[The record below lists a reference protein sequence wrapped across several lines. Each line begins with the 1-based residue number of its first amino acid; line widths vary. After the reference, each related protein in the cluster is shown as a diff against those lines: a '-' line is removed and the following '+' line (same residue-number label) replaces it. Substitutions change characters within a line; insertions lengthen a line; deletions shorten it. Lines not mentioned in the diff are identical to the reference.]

1 MKLKEQFSLFNMGD
15 TSIRVKKIVEI
26 NKIIL
31 KELNKYMSG
40 STLWERN
47 KTLQE
52 NFYQS
57 FLKEIQRLEES
68 EGNALFQE
76 FMRQKNYQVPK
87 PDKLGFRGRTLT
99 NALVKL
105 GVIQSDRKLSQV
117 GQNYLVSK
125 LKKADKIEELLEL
138 DMDNLLYFRQLL
150 KLRIYDNTGTHNFY
164 NFRFAIKFLSQYK
177 DVPQDHLLTILESI
191 RPIQS
196 SKDLEIIIS
205 KYSDVHNGL
214 ISFDDF
220 NNSMFSTFLYT
231 PEDYKLAEDMFDQ
244 KNFNDN
250 IFTNLF
256 NNKDGKSTSLLYK
269 EFVVSLIKIQE
280 GCSDTDVINQLYDL
294 SKNDKIKKAFG
305 CRKIPL
311 KIDKNDTANS
321 ILTKNRNNPL
331 LNNKHIYKYIEFLR
345 SKKYDLIL
353 EYSDMAKRT
362 FQTTGIINFSNNL
375 ANLNNDWII
384 SPLLDILDDRFTL
397 SSDEPYDSYE
407 LNPQS
412 DWFKDLTLTDILSIE
427 ESDIKN
433 LYYKLGEKFG
443 TQDIEEIRE
452 IIDQRHENAYRAFV
466 EDNFPKEKII
476 KILNNII
483 LRNDKEV
490 FKDVTDNATI
500 STIYEYILTIA
511 WYYLSTNKS
520 YKLSKSF
527 QVTLDGNRLP
537 LVHRGGGAGDIEI
550 ISDDYSILLDATLM
564 DINTQKRGEL
574 EPVIRHSTNFALS
587 NLPNKTQTIFIANE
601 LDNNVLNIFRAMQ
614 FIQLNG
620 TLQNS
625 NSVNGLNIFAFT
637 TSEIILLL
645 EREINDL
652 NFLNCINSHLN
663 SYPTNIQNGW
673 RNQIVNELF
682 S

>member
-321 ILTKNRNNPL
+321 ILTKN
-331 LNNKHIYKYIEFLR
+331 
-345 SKKYDLIL
+345 
-353 EYSDMAKRT
+353 
-362 FQTTGIINFSNNL
+362 
-375 ANLNNDWII
+375 
-384 SPLLDILDDRFTL
+384 
-397 SSDEPYDSYE
+397 
-407 LNPQS
+407 
-412 DWFKDLTLTDILSIE
+412 
-427 ESDIKN
+427 KN
-433 LYYKLGEKFG
+433 
-443 TQDIEEIRE
+443 
-452 IIDQRHENAYRAFV
+452 
-466 EDNFPKEKII
+466 
-476 KILNNII
+476 
-483 LRNDKEV
+483 
-490 FKDVTDNATI
+490 TI
-500 STIYEYILTIA
+500 
-511 WYYLSTNKS
+511 
-520 YKLSKSF
+520 
-527 QVTLDGNRLP
+527 
-537 LVHRGGGAGDIEI
+537 
-550 ISDDYSILLDATLM
+550 
-564 DINTQKRGEL
+564 
-574 EPVIRHSTNFALS
+574 
-587 NLPNKTQTIFIANE
+587 
-601 LDNNVLNIFRAMQ
+601 
-614 FIQLNG
+614 
-620 TLQNS
+620 
-625 NSVNGLNIFAFT
+625 
-637 TSEIILLL
+637 
-645 EREINDL
+645 
-652 NFLNCINSHLN
+652 
-663 SYPTNIQNGW
+663 
-673 RNQIVNELF
+673 
-682 S
+682 